1 MHVLVIEDDR
11 RMASLLAQALKE
23 DGSHVTLCHDGAEGL
38 TTALRP
44 DFDVIVLDL
53 MLPGVDGF
61 QVAQRLRRRGRQTPV
76 LMLTARD
83 APADIVK
90 GLNIGADDYVT
101 KPFALDVLLAR
112 VRAAARRGPAS
123 QPVTLRAGNLS
134 LNTANREVRVDGHI
148 ISLTKTEFA
157 ILEVLLKRRDRVV
170 TRETLLEEVWGH
182 NGDIEN
188 NTLDAFMKLLR
199 SKIETSSTCRLIQT
213 VRGIGYILRSAPE

>member
-53 MLPGVDGF
+53 MLPGLDGF

-112 VRAAARRGPAS
+112 IRAAARRGPAS

-134 LNTANREVRVDGHI
+134 LNTANREVRVDGQI

>member
-23 DGSHVTLCHDGAEGL
+23 DGSHVTICHDGAEGL

-53 MLPGVDGF
+53 MLPGLDGF

-134 LNTANREVRVDGHI
+134 LNTANREVRVDGQI

-170 TRETLLEEVWGH
+170 TREALLEEVWGH

>member
-53 MLPGVDGF
+53 MLPGMDGF

>member
-23 DGSHVTLCHDGAEGL
+23 DGSHVTICHDGAEGL

-44 DFDVIVLDL
+44 NFDVIVLDL
-53 MLPGVDGF
+53 MLPGLDGF

-83 APADIVK
+83 ARADIVK

-134 LNTANREVRVDGHI
+134 LNTANREVRVDGQI
-148 ISLTKTEFA
+148 IALTKTEFA

-170 TRETLLEEVWGH
+170 TREALLDEVWGH

-213 VRGIGYILRSAPE
+213 VRGIGYILRSTPE

>member
-83 APADIVK
+83 APSDIVK

-123 QPVTLRAGNLS
+123 QPVTLRAGNIS
-134 LNTANREVRVDGHI
+134 LNTANREVRVDGQI

-213 VRGIGYILRSAPE
+213 VRGIGYILRSTPE

>member
-11 RMASLLAQALKE
+11 RMASLLAQALRE

-83 APADIVK
+83 APSDIVK

>member
-53 MLPGVDGF
+53 MLPGMDGF

-83 APADIVK
+83 APSDIVK

-170 TRETLLEEVWGH
+170 TRETLLEEVWG
-182 NGDIEN
+182 
-188 NTLDAFMKLLR
+188 TQR
-199 SKIETSSTCRLIQT
+199 
-213 VRGIGYILRSAPE
+213 

>member
-53 MLPGVDGF
+53 MLPGLDGF

-134 LNTANREVRVDGHI
+134 LNTANREVRVDGQI

-157 ILEVLLKRRDRVV
+157 ILEVLLRRRDRVV
-170 TRETLLEEVWGH
+170 TREALLEEVWGR

-199 SKIETSSTCRLIQT
+199 SKIETSATCRLIQT

>member
-1 MHVLVIEDDR
+1 M
-11 RMASLLAQALKE
+11 
-23 DGSHVTLCHDGAEGL
+23 
-38 TTALRP
+38 LR
-44 DFDVIVLDL
+44 
-53 MLPGVDGF
+53 
-61 QVAQRLRRRGRQTPV
+61 
-76 LMLTARD
+76 
-83 APADIVK
+83 ADIVK

-134 LNTANREVRVDGHI
+134 LNTANREVRVDGQI

-170 TRETLLEEVWGH
+170 TREALLEEVWGH

>member
-23 DGSHVTLCHDGAEGL
+23 DGSHVTICHDGAEGL

-44 DFDVIVLDL
+44 NFDVIVLDL
-53 MLPGVDGF
+53 MLPGLDGF

-83 APADIVK
+83 ARADIVK

-134 LNTANREVRVDGHI
+134 LNTANREVRVDGQI

-170 TRETLLEEVWGH
+170 TREALLDEVWGH

-213 VRGIGYILRSAPE
+213 VRGIGYILRSTPE

>member
-53 MLPGVDGF
+53 MLPGMDGF

-83 APADIVK
+83 APSDIVK

>member
-83 APADIVK
+83 APSDIVK

>member
-1 MHVLVIEDDR
+1 LVIEDDR

-53 MLPGVDGF
+53 MLPGMDGF

-83 APADIVK
+83 APSDIVK

-112 VRAAARRGPAS
+112 VR
-123 QPVTLRAGNLS
+123 
-134 LNTANREVRVDGHI
+134 
-148 ISLTKTEFA
+148 
-157 ILEVLLKRRDRVV
+157 
-170 TRETLLEEVWGH
+170 
-182 NGDIEN
+182 
-188 NTLDAFMKLLR
+188 
-199 SKIETSSTCRLIQT
+199 
-213 VRGIGYILRSAPE
+213 

>member
-1 MHVLVIEDDR
+1 MRVLVIEDDR

-53 MLPGVDGF
+53 MLPGLDGF
-61 QVAQRLRRRGRQTPV
+61 QVAQRLRRRRRQTPV

>member
-53 MLPGVDGF
+53 MLPGLDGF
-61 QVAQRLRRRGRQTPV
+61 QVAQRLRRRRRQTPV

-123 QPVTLRAGNLS
+123 QPVTLRAGNIS
-134 LNTANREVRVDGHI
+134 LNTANREVRVDGQI

>member
-53 MLPGVDGF
+53 MLPGMDGF

-123 QPVTLRAGNLS
+123 QPVTLRAGNIS